1 MRKPQGSIFMEQ
13 LLLATRSKIPYRY
26 RILLFLFFLN
36 FILYVDRVA
45 VSLLGVRIKAAFQLS
60 NEQFGWVLGAF
71 SLAYALFEVPT
82 GVLGDRIGQRLVMI
96 RIVIWWSLFTAI
108 TGLTTGLIS
117 LIVVRFLFGVGE
129 AGAMP
134 TVAGVVSRW
143 FPQKETARSFS
154 FIFTG
159 QSLGSAIAPLII
171 IPLAAAFGWR
181 VPFFVIGL
189 MGIVWVLVCVAWF
202 KNNPAESKGISEE
215 EKNLIEKTRRF
226 EEHTSAFPW
235 KLVLRNRSLMALVLS
250 FFCGQCTN
258 YFYIAWMPVYLQNGK
273 HFSEND
279 MKLFSFYFFTVVVA
293 AILLGGLFIDWLVK
307 KKGLRFGRKS
317 MGIFGL
323 VSPAIAFLVTAS
335 TSSNQVAGI
344 SLFTGGL
351 IYYALIGVT
360 SFSACVDIGG
370 SRAGTVTGLMNFF
383 GQTGAF
389 LLAMTFGKI
398 ADMAN
403 DFDTSMYMLA
413 GVVLLGSLFW
423 FFVDASRPLVIEK
436 DSPVIRSVP

>member
-1 MRKPQGSIFMEQ
+1 MEKK
-13 LLLATRSKIPYRY
+13 LRTTHYKVPYRY

-45 VSLLGVRIKAAFQLS
+45 VSLLGVRIKAEFHLS

-82 GVLGDRIGQRLVMI
+82 GVLGDRIGQRVVLI
-96 RIVIWWSLFTAI
+96 RIVIWWSLFTAL

-117 LIVVRFLFGVGE
+117 LIVVRFLFGMGE

-143 FPQKETARSFS
+143 FPHRETARSFS
-154 FIFTG
+154 SIFTG

-171 IPLAAAFGWR
+171 VPLAVSFGWR
-181 VPFFVIGL
+181 IPFFVIGI
-189 MGIVWVLVCVAWF
+189 MGIVWVLVCISWF
-202 KNNPAESKGISEE
+202 KNHPAENKGVCEE

-226 EEHTSAFPW
+226 EEHSSPFPW

-279 MKLFSFYFFTVVVA
+279 MKLFSFYFFSVMVA
-293 AILLGGLFIDWLVK
+293 GILLGGLFIDWLVK

-317 MGIFGL
+317 MGFLGL
-323 VSPAIAFLVTAS
+323 LSPAIAFLITAS
-335 TSSNQVAGI
+335 TTSNQVAGI
-344 SLFTGGL
+344 SLFVGGL

-360 SFSACVDIGG
+360 TFSACVDIGR
-370 SRAGTVTGLMNFF
+370 SRAGTVTGILNFF
-383 GQTGAF
+383 GQAGAF

-398 ADMAN
+398 ADMAH
-403 DFDTSMYMLA
+403 DFNISMYLLA
-413 GVVLLGSLFW
+413 VVVLTGSLFW
-423 FFVDASRPLVIEK
+423 FFVDASKPLILEK
-436 DSPVIRSVP
+436 TPEPAG

>member
-1 MRKPQGSIFMEQ
+1 MGKQPSSFSMEKKLRITQ
-13 LLLATRSKIPYRY
+13 KKIPYRY

-45 VSLLGVRIKAAFQLS
+45 VSLLGVRIKAAFHLS

-82 GVLGDRIGQRLVMI
+82 GILGDRIGQRLVLI
-96 RIVIWWSLFTAI
+96 RIVICWSLFTAL

-117 LIVVRFLFGVGE
+117 LIVVRFLFGIGE

-143 FPQKETARSFS
+143 FPQRETARSFS
-154 FIFTG
+154 SIFTG

-171 IPLAAAFGWR
+171 IPLAASFGWR
-181 VPFFVIGL
+181 VPFFVIAMMGL
-189 MGIVWVLVCVAWF
+189 VWVLVCVTWF
-202 KNNPAESKGISEE
+202 KNHPAENKGVSEE

-226 EEHTSAFPW
+226 EEHLSPFPW
-235 KLVLRNRSLMALVLS
+235 KLVLRNPSLMALVLS

-279 MKLFSFYFFTVVVA
+279 MKLFSFYFFSVMVA
-293 AILLGGLFIDWLVK
+293 GILLGGIFIDWLVK

-317 MGIFGL
+317 MGFLGL
-323 VSPAIAFLVTAS
+323 LSPAIAFLVTAS
-335 TSSNQVAGI
+335 TTSNQVAGI
-344 SLFTGGL
+344 SLFVGGL

-360 SFSACVDIGG
+360 TFSACVDIGG
-370 SRAGTVTGLMNFF
+370 SRAGTVTGILNFF
-383 GQTGAF
+383 GQAGAF

-398 ADMAN
+398 ADMAH
-403 DFDTSMYMLA
+403 DFNTSMYLLA
-413 GVVLLGSLFW
+413 GVVLTGSLFW
-423 FFVDASRPLVIEK
+423 FFVDASKPLIIGKISE
-436 DSPVIRSVP
+436 SGG

>member
-1 MRKPQGSIFMEQ
+1 MGKQPSSFSMEKKLRITQ
-13 LLLATRSKIPYRY
+13 KKIPYRY

-45 VSLLGVRIKAAFQLS
+45 VSLLGVRIKAAFHLS

-82 GVLGDRIGQRLVMI
+82 GILGDRIGQRLVLI
-96 RIVIWWSLFTAI
+96 RIVICWSLFTAL

-117 LIVVRFLFGVGE
+117 LIVVRFLFGIGE

-143 FPQKETARSFS
+143 FPQRETARSFS
-154 FIFTG
+154 SIFTG

-171 IPLAAAFGWR
+171 IPLAASFGWR
-181 VPFFVIGL
+181 VPFFVIAMMGL
-189 MGIVWVLVCVAWF
+189 VWVLVCVTWF
-202 KNNPAESKGISEE
+202 KNHPAENKGVSEE

-226 EEHTSAFPW
+226 EEHFSPFPW
-235 KLVLRNRSLMALVLS
+235 KLVLQNRSLMALVLS

-279 MKLFSFYFFTVVVA
+279 MKLFSFYFFSVMVA
-293 AILLGGLFIDWLVK
+293 GILLGGIFIDWLVK

-317 MGIFGL
+317 MGFLGL
-323 VSPAIAFLVTAS
+323 LSPAIAFLVTAS
-335 TSSNQVAGI
+335 TTSNQVAGI
-344 SLFTGGL
+344 SLFVGGL

-360 SFSACVDIGG
+360 TFSACVDIGG
-370 SRAGTVTGLMNFF
+370 SRAGTVTGILNFF
-383 GQTGAF
+383 GQAGAF

-398 ADMAN
+398 ADMAH
-403 DFDTSMYMLA
+403 DFNTSMYLLA
-413 GVVLLGSLFW
+413 GVVLTGSLFW
-423 FFVDASRPLVIEK
+423 FFVDASKPLIIEK
-436 DSPVIRSVP
+436 ISESGG

>member
-26 RILLFLFFLN
+26 RVLLFLFFLN

-154 FIFTG
+154 SIFTG

-181 VPFFVIGL
+181 VPFFVIGM
-189 MGIVWVLVCVAWF
+189 MGIVWV
-202 KNNPAESKGISEE
+202 
-215 EKNLIEKTRRF
+215 
-226 EEHTSAFPW
+226 
-235 KLVLRNRSLMALVLS
+235 
-250 FFCGQCTN
+250 
-258 YFYIAWMPVYLQNGK
+258 
-273 HFSEND
+273 
-279 MKLFSFYFFTVVVA
+279 
-293 AILLGGLFIDWLVK
+293 
-307 KKGLRFGRKS
+307 
-317 MGIFGL
+317 
-323 VSPAIAFLVTAS
+323 
-335 TSSNQVAGI
+335 
-344 SLFTGGL
+344 
-351 IYYALIGVT
+351 
-360 SFSACVDIGG
+360 
-370 SRAGTVTGLMNFF
+370 
-383 GQTGAF
+383 
-389 LLAMTFGKI
+389 
-398 ADMAN
+398 
-403 DFDTSMYMLA
+403 
-413 GVVLLGSLFW
+413 
-423 FFVDASRPLVIEK
+423 
-436 DSPVIRSVP
+436 SV

>member
-1 MRKPQGSIFMEQ
+1 MGKQRSNLSIEKK
-13 LLLATRSKIPYRY
+13 LPTTLYKVPYRY

-36 FILYVDRVA
+36 FILYIDRVA
-45 VSLLGVRIKAAFQLS
+45 VSLLGVRIKTAFHLS

-82 GVLGDRIGQRLVMI
+82 GILGDRIGQRLVLI
-96 RIVIWWSLFTAI
+96 RIVIWWSIFTAL

-143 FPQKETARSFS
+143 FPQRETARSFS
-154 FIFTG
+154 SIFTG

-171 IPLAAAFGWR
+171 IPLAASFGWR
-181 VPFFVIGL
+181 VPFFVIGV

-202 KNNPAESKGISEE
+202 KNHPAEKKGVSEE
-215 EKNLIEKTRRF
+215 EKKLIEKTRRF
-226 EEHTSAFPW
+226 EEHASLFPW

-279 MKLFSFYFFTVVVA
+279 MKLFSFYFFSVMVA
-293 AILLGGLFIDWLVK
+293 GILLGGLFIDWLVK

-317 MGIFGL
+317 MGFLGL
-323 VSPAIAFLVTAS
+323 LSPAIAFLITAS
-335 TSSNQVAGI
+335 TTSNQVAGI
-344 SLFTGGL
+344 SLFIGGL

-360 SFSACVDIGG
+360 TFSACVDIGG
-370 SRAGTVTGLMNFF
+370 SRAGTVTGILNFF
-383 GQTGAF
+383 GQAGAF

-398 ADMAN
+398 ADMAH
-403 DFDTSMYMLA
+403 DFNTSMYLLA
-413 GVVLLGSLFW
+413 ATVLIGSLFW
-423 FFVDASRPLVIEK
+423 FFVDASKPLILERTLW
-436 DSPVIRSVP
+436 PEP